1 MAIELVTGHTGAA
14 HVSSADAGALHAGI
28 VGTGRYVLATANRM
42 AATMESANTITIA
55 TGDALFDGRH
65 VRITSAE
72 SATID
77 SGAQGMRRNDVVGI
91 LYQTDGD
98 VESATIA
105 VYKGTP
111 TSGTPTDPTLPTGNI
126 LEGATTA
133 FMPLYRVSLNGINAS
148 APVAMFTIAPSTSG
162 NASGIS
168 SLNSTITTVRN
179 DLATT
184 NSRLATTNSNLTTTT
199 NTANGVAARFKYGRV
214 NNTHVDVSIPNST
227 IWLVMMNDLN
237 DELVYYVY
245 RYGSI
250 TKAVLLHGTP
260 SGTSGSR
267 WVVAATGT
275 VSDVFGIYSEGR
287 DSNYAALRLM

>member
-111 TSGTPTDPTLPTGNI
+111 TSGTPADPTLPTGNI

-133 FMPLYRVSLNGINAS
+133 FMPLYRVSLNGINAGT
-148 APVAMFTIAPSTSG
+148 PTAMFSIAPSTSG
-162 NASGIS
+162 NASGIT

-179 DLATT
+179 GLA
-184 NSRLATTNSNLTTTT
+184 ATNSNLTATT
-199 NTANGVAARFKYGRV
+199 NTANGVAARFKSGRV
-214 NNTHVDVSIPNST
+214 NNTHIDISIPNST

-237 DELVYYVY
+237 GELVYYVY

-250 TKAVLLHGTP
+250 TKSALLHGTP
-260 SGTSGSR
+260 TSTSGSR
-267 WVVAATGT
+267 WMIATTGT
-275 VSDVFGIYSEGR
+275 ASDVFGIYSEGR
-287 DSNYAALRLM
+287 DSNYAALRLA

>member
-1 MAIELVTGHTGAA
+1 MAIELVTGHTGTA
-14 HVSSADAGALHAGI
+14 HVSSADAGALNAGI

-65 VRITSAE
+65 VRITSTE

-111 TSGTPTDPTLPTGNI
+111 TSGTPTDPALPSGNI

-162 NASGIS
+162 NASGIT
-168 SLNSTITTVRN
+168 SLNSTITTVSN
-179 DLATT
+179 DLA
-184 NSRLATTNSNLTTTT
+184 ATNSNLTATT
-199 NTANGVAARFKYGRV
+199 NTANGVAARFRSGRV

-237 DELVYYVY
+237 GELVYYVY

-250 TKAVLLHGTP
+250 VKSVLLHGTP
-260 SGTSGSR
+260 TTTSGSR
-267 WVVAATGT
+267 WMVVTTGT
-275 VSDVFGIYSEGR
+275 ASDVFGIYSEGR

>member
-1 MAIELVTGHTGAA
+1 MAIELVTGHTGTA
-14 HVSSADAGALHAGI
+14 HVSSADAGALNAGI

-148 APVAMFTIAPSTSG
+148 TPVAMFTIAPSTSG
-162 NASGIS
+162 NASGIT

-179 DLATT
+179 DLA
-184 NSRLATTNSNLTTTT
+184 ATNSNLTATT

-214 NNTHVDVSIPNST
+214 NNTHVDISIPNVT

-250 TKAVLLHGTP
+250 TKSVLLHGSPT
-260 SGTSGSR
+260 STSGSR
-267 WVVAATGT
+267 WMIATTGT

>member
-148 APVAMFTIAPSTSG
+148 TPVAMFTIAPSTSG
-162 NASGIS
+162 NASGIT

-179 DLATT
+179 DLAAT
-184 NSRLATTNSNLTTTT
+184 NSSLATTNRNLTTTT
-199 NTANGVAARFKYGRV
+199 NTASGVAARFKSGRV
-214 NNTHVDVSIPNST
+214 NNTHIDISIPNGT

-237 DELVYYVY
+237 DALVYYVY

-250 TKAVLLHGTP
+250 VKSVLLHGTP
-260 SGTSGSR
+260 TSTSGSR
-267 WVVAATGT
+267 WMVATTGT

>member
-42 AATMESANTITIA
+42 AATMENANTITIA

-111 TSGTPTDPTLPTGNI
+111 TSGTPTDPALPSGNI

-148 APVAMFTIAPSTSG
+148 APVAMFSIAPSTSG

-168 SLNSTITTVRN
+168 SLNSTITTVSN
-179 DLATT
+179 DLAAT
-184 NSRLATTNSNLTTTT
+184 NSRLATTNSNLTATT
-199 NTANGVAARFKYGRV
+199 NTANGVAARFRSGRLT
-214 NNTHVDVSIPNST
+214 NTHVDVSIPNST

-237 DELVYYVY
+237 DALVYYVY

-250 TKAVLLHGTP
+250 VKSVLLHGTP
-260 SGTSGSR
+260 TSTSGSR
-267 WVVAATGT
+267 WMVATTGT
-275 VSDVFGIYSEGR
+275 ASDVFGIYSESR

>member
-1 MAIELVTGHTGAA
+1 MAIELVTGHTGTA

-148 APVAMFTIAPSTSG
+148 TPVAMFTIAPSTSG
-162 NASGIS
+162 NASGIT

-179 DLATT
+179 DLA
-184 NSRLATTNSNLTTTT
+184 ATNSNLTATT
-199 NTANGVAARFKYGRV
+199 NTANAVAARFKSGRV
-214 NNTHVDVSIPNST
+214 NNTHTDISIPNVT

-237 DELVYYVY
+237 DALVYYVY

-250 TKAVLLHGTP
+250 IKSVLLHGTP
-260 SGTSGSR
+260 TSTSGSR
-267 WVVAATGT
+267 WMVATTGT
-275 VSDVFGIYSEGR
+275 ASDVFGIYSESR

>member
-28 VGTGRYVLATANRM
+28 VGTGRYVLATANGM
-42 AATMESANTITIA
+42 AATMENANTITIA

-111 TSGTPTDPTLPTGNI
+111 TSGTPADPTLPTGNI

-133 FMPLYRVSLNGINAS
+133 FMPLYRVSLNGINAGT
-148 APVAMFTIAPSTSG
+148 PTAMFSIAPSTSG
-162 NASGIS
+162 NASGIT

-179 DLATT
+179 GLA
-184 NSRLATTNSNLTTTT
+184 ATNSNLTATT
-199 NTANGVAARFKYGRV
+199 NTANGVAARFKSGRV
-214 NNTHVDVSIPNST
+214 NNTHIDISIPNST

-237 DELVYYVY
+237 GELVYYVY

-250 TKAVLLHGTP
+250 TKSALLHGTP
-260 SGTSGSR
+260 TSTSGSR
-267 WVVAATGT
+267 WMIATTGT
-275 VSDVFGIYSEGR
+275 ASDVFGIYSEGR
-287 DSNYAALRLM
+287 DSNYAALRLA

>member
-14 HVSSADAGALHAGI
+14 HVSSADAGAMHAGI

-184 NSRLATTNSNLTTTT
+184 NSNLTATT

-214 NNTHVDVSIPNST
+214 NNTHVDISIPNVT

-237 DELVYYVY
+237 GELVYYVY

-250 TKAVLLHGTP
+250 VKSVLLHGTP
-260 SGTSGSR
+260 TTTSGSR
-267 WVVAATGT
+267 WMVVTTDT
-275 VSDVFGIYSEGR
+275 VSDVFGVYSESR